1 MFGMFFNTAEVDR
14 FAKAVVS
21 ELLKLSPPE
30 GAEGGKQA
38 ADRRKKLDDRLRRM
52 IDQLARD
59 VRLNVYQK
67 AKLGPRLQDAME
79 DAGYS
84 TEFSKSFSYEVVIRV
99 AQSAP
104 RAGH

>member
-1 MFGMFFNTAEVDR
+1 MFGKFFDTAEVDR
-14 FAKAVVS
+14 FARDVVA

-30 GAEGGKQA
+30 GGKGGKQA
-38 ADRRKKLDDRLRRM
+38 AERRKKLDDRLSRM
-52 IDQLARD
+52 IVQLARG

-79 DAGYS
+79 SAGYPAD
-84 TEFSKSFSYEVVIRV
+84 FSKSFSYEVVIRV

-104 RAGH
+104 RA